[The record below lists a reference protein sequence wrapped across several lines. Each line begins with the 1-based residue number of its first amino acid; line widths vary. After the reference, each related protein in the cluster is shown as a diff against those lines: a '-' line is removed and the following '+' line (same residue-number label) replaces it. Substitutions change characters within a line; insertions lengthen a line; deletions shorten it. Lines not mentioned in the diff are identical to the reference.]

1 MKNPIK
7 YFFSKEAE
15 EGYVPNRNLFAYAA
29 GLTGQN
35 MTYQFQN
42 QWWFYFCT
50 TVLKIDSVKVGYV
63 QGISRIWDA
72 VNDPI
77 AGALIDRRRCK
88 SGEKL
93 RPYLLYMPPFIG
105 LISIIMFLNLHL
117 SANVMLGIMVAA
129 YLIWDVLYSV
139 QDVAL
144 WGMISLSSPH
154 SHERSRVAQWV
165 SIGAGA
171 GGVVVMLFQLIDSQ
185 NFREAMHLSES
196 TVMLIGA
203 VIFCFGGELI
213 SMSAY
218 KMREQVRPKPP
229 KKEESIFKT
238 ITVLRHNK
246 VLLLIS
252 LARFFSMVFAGIDW
266 QYFFKSS
273 VSFSLGNITMDGET
287 SQFIFQTLYGI
298 PGALCMVA
306 ALPIMNKIGGLKKT
320 LVTSEVINI
329 ICRVISY
336 FIGFTSAPRIIIV
349 GILMAAAQILLNMK
363 DIAHRSLTSDSIDY
377 VEWKT
382 GQRTEGI
389 SFSMQN
395 LVSKFSDATKT
406 ILKGYIMDFIAY
418 DSRLDIKEQGARFN
432 KAQWPLFILWPAIGS
447 LLYIIAI
454 SFVNDDKERKAFIE
468 KELRKR
474 RGELP
479 KDETAEIPAT
489 N

>member
-1 MKNPIK
+1 MKNPLK
-7 YFFSKEAE
+7 FLFSKEAE

-42 QWWFYFCT
+42 QWWYYFCT

-72 VNDPI
+72 INDPI

-105 LISIIMFLNLHL
+105 LMSIIMFLNLHL
-117 SANVMLGIMVAA
+117 SATATLAIMVGA

-154 SHERSRVAQWV
+154 SHERSRVSQWV

-171 GGVVVMLFQLIDSQ
+171 GGVVVMLFQLLDSQ
-185 NFREAMHLSES
+185 NFRDATHLSES
-196 TVMLIGA
+196 AVMLIGA
-203 VIFCFGGELI
+203 VIFCFGGEMI
-213 SMSAY
+213 SMSAH
-218 KMREQVRPKPP
+218 KMQELVKPEP
-229 KKEESIFKT
+229 PEKKESLLKT

-246 VLLLIS
+246 TLLLIS
-252 LARFFSMVFAGIDW
+252 LARFFSMVFGGIDW

-273 VSFSLGNITMDGET
+273 VSFSLGSVHLDGET
-287 SQFIFQTLYGI
+287 SQLIFQTLYGI
-298 PGALCMVA
+298 PGAICMVA
-306 ALPIMNKIGGLKKT
+306 ALPIMDKIGGLKKT
-320 LVTSEVINI
+320 LITSEIINI
-329 ICRVISY
+329 ICRVIAY
-336 FIGFTSAPRIIIV
+336 FVGFTSAPRIIIV
-349 GILMAAAQILLNMK
+349 GILMAAAQVLLNMK

-406 ILKGYIMDFIAY
+406 IIKGYIMKFIAY
-418 DSRLDIKEQGARFN
+418 DNNLDIRAQGERFN
-432 KAQWPLFILWPAIGS
+432 KAQWPLFILWPAIGA

-454 SFVNDDKERKAFIE
+454 SFVDDDKERKAFIE
-468 KELRKR
+468 KELRER
-474 RGELP
+474 RGNLSES
-479 KDETAEIPAT
+479 ANAT
-489 N
+489 QSVT